1 MNDKELKDQYK
12 EEDLIKSQDN
22 VHSNERKLD
31 WLYCPICGSKLPK
44 IKNLKFCIKCRTNI
58 TYIKEHKKFPPR
70 KTPNQHIRTLSYPQY
85 YPSKIYYGIEKISDE
100 SITNTKDL
108 KLWGIM
114 TSLGLPIGAYILMNF
129 LVAGFLAMLA
139 FFITDLESLIDL
151 MYNPFFI
158 IFSSFFELVFILV
171 PVIYVGKYL
180 KTPSFE
186 NRLILLG
193 FTSRGYER
201 KGIYKEMLIGLAFAA
216 IGIILVVV
224 SSIFIEIILE
234 IIFGV
239 DIIRDVSGTTTD
251 IEIIVSSLNI
261 FSLIIFVIVMI
272 LIIGTSEEILFR
284 GFMQKGLV
292 RNLGNIWGIIIS
304 ALIFSL
310 FHLIGFFFII
320 SESPLTFII
329 SFLLSFVPYFSI
341 SLMLGWLYYWRN
353 ENLIAVVVTHGVYD
367 AITIILAFI
376 IYGMI

>member
-1 MNDKELKDQYK
+1 MSDKEEK

-22 VHSNERKLD
+22 VESIESKD
-31 WLYCPICGSKLPK
+31 WLYCPICGSELPK

-70 KTPNQHIRTLSYPQY
+70 KTPSQHIRTISYPQY
-85 YPSKIYYGIEKISDE
+85 YPSKIHYGIEKISDE
-100 SITNTKDL
+100 NITKTKDL

-114 TSLGLPIGAYILMNF
+114 TSLGLPIGAYILMSF
-129 LVAGFLAMLA
+129 LAAGFLAMIA
-139 FFITDLESLIDL
+139 FFTTDLESLNDL

-180 KTPSFE
+180 QTPSFE

-201 KGIYKEMLIGLAFAA
+201 KGIYKEVLIGLAFAA
-216 IGIILVVV
+216 IGIIVVVV

-239 DIIRDVSGTTTD
+239 DIIRDASGTTTD
-251 IEIIVSSLNI
+251 VEIIVSSLDI
-261 FSLIIFVIVMI
+261 FSLIIFAIVMI

-304 ALIFSL
+304 ALIFSM
-310 FHLIGFFFII
+310 FHLIGFFFIV
-320 SESPLTFII
+320 SESPLAFVV
-329 SFLLSFVPYFSI
+329 SFLLSFIPYFSI
-341 SLMLGWLYYWRN
+341 SLMIGWLYYWRN
-353 ENLIAVVVTHGVYD
+353 ENLIAVVITHGVYD
-367 AITIILAFI
+367 AITITLAFI
-376 IYGMI
+376 VYGMV

>member
-1 MNDKELKDQYK
+1 MSDKELKDQYK

-22 VHSNERKLD
+22 ADSNESKLD
-31 WLYCPICGSKLPK
+31 WLYCPICGSELPK

-70 KTPNQHIRTLSYPQY
+70 KAPSPHIRTISYPQY

-139 FFITDLESLIDL
+139 FFTTDLESLTDL
-151 MYNPFFI
+151 MYNPYFI
-158 IFSSFFELVFILV
+158 IFSLFFELVFILV

-180 KTPSFE
+180 QTPSFE

-201 KGIYKEMLIGLAFAA
+201 KGIHKEVLIGLAFAA
-216 IGIILVVV
+216 IGIILVVI
-224 SSIFIEIILE
+224 SSVLIEIILE

-239 DIIRDVSGTTTD
+239 EIIRDVSDTTTD
-251 IEIIVSSLNI
+251 VEIIVSSLDI
-261 FSLIIFVIVMI
+261 FSLIIFAIVMI

-310 FHLIGFFFII
+310 IHLIGFFFIT
-320 SESPLTFII
+320 SESTLAFVI
-329 SFLLSFVPYFSI
+329 SFFLSFIPYFSI

-353 ENLIAVVVTHGVYD
+353 ENLIAVVITHGVYN
-367 AITIILAFI
+367 AITITLAFI
-376 IYGMI
+376 VYGMV